1 MRAQIGG
8 MSRHLG
14 FGEMQRAA
22 KRFVR
27 RSDVPSRHERN
38 VIDDVGRLRADRARP
53 LRQRATKIGISDRSK
68 FLKPTSAQGFSF
80 NQLSVNNLGASL
92 QRLFHSFHALFLS
105 GRLRVASTVSGR
117 VTSVEA

>member
-38 VIDDVGRLRADRARP
+38 VIDDVGRLRADSELRRLDAGSARDRARGDRIERDRYGSGP
-53 LRQRATKIGISDRSK
+53 QR
-68 FLKPTSAQGFSF
+68 
-80 NQLSVNNLGASL
+80 
-92 QRLFHSFHALFLS
+92 
-105 GRLRVASTVSGR
+105 
-117 VTSVEA
+117 